1 MSRPFRTV
9 IVTCV
14 GGMFVSDIVEALR
27 SAPDFDVRIVGCD
40 ANPNAPGRVLA
51 DCFEALPFAAA
62 EPELYARKV
71 IELAKREKV
80 DVIVPLSEA
89 ESRVISDHREE
100 LKAAGV
106 AVSVSASAVV
116 SMITDKASLMAH
128 LRDHKLRVLD
138 FRIVDSLQDLDS
150 ALHALG
156 YPGKSVVLK
165 PRRTSGARGV
175 LIFDAKMGDQDAPI
189 DGRGSG
195 RGSYDRLLQQ
205 MRSVETFPQG
215 SIAVP
220 YVGGPVFDV
229 DCVAVS
235 GEATDIVPRLR
246 QWRNPLSP
254 ASTGNRV
261 EMNPDVIGYCRDLCR
276 ALDIDGA
283 GDFDVALDDRGQPVV
298 FDAGVRLS
306 GSVGGA
312 VVAGANIPAQL
323 VRVLTGLPRQEF
335 DIRDGC
341 VVRPFMRFIEISPDR
356 QRDYI

>member
-1 MSRPFRTV
+1 MSQPFRTV
-9 IVTCV
+9 LVTCV
-14 GGMFVSDIVEALR
+14 GGKFVSDIVAALR

-40 ANPNAPGRVLA
+40 ANPETPGRILA
-51 DCFEALPFAAA
+51 DHFAALPFAAA
-62 EPELYARKV
+62 EPQLYASMM
-71 IELAKREKV
+71 IEIAKREKV

-89 ESRVISDHREE
+89 ESRVISDHRDV

-106 AVSVSASAVV
+106 AVSVSAPAVV
-116 SMITDKASLMAH
+116 SMITDKASLMAR
-128 LRDHKLRVLD
+128 LRDRNLHVLD
-138 FRIVDSLQDLDS
+138 FQIVDSLQDLDS
-150 ALHALG
+150 ALYTLG
-156 YPGKSVVLK
+156 YPGKPVVLK

-175 LIFDAKMGDQDAPI
+175 LIFDATADENILI

-195 RGSYDRLLQQ
+195 RGTYDWLLQQ
-205 MRSVETFPQG
+205 MTSVVSFPQG
-215 SIAVP
+215 SIAVR

-246 QWRNPLSP
+246 QWRDPLSP

-261 EMNPDVIGYCRDLCR
+261 DMNPAVIGYCRSLCR
-276 ALDIDGA
+276 ALEIDGA
-283 GDFDVALDDRGQPVV
+283 GDFDVALDYCGKPVV

-323 VRVLTGLPRQEF
+323 VRVLTGLPRQKFE
-335 DIRDGC
+335 IRDGC
-341 VVRPFMRFIEISPDR
+341 VVRPFMRFMEISADR
-356 QRDYI
+356 QDDYI